1 MRRWFILTAV
11 AAQVLVL
18 AWMAAQREWVVR
30 TGERVL
36 VRTAPIDPLD
46 PMRGYYARLDY
57 EISTVPRSLCRD
69 GVAGWFADD
78 TIYSR
83 QMRDRR
89 VYAVLE
95 RDDSGVAGLVA
106 LTDREP
112 TGGLFLRGRV
122 DFVSA
127 QSIRVRYGIEA
138 MFMEQGRS
146 LEFENR
152 ARNEMVGVPIN
163 AEVAIGSGGL
173 GVLRDY
179 HWEPLGI
186 SIRLVR
192 RDDDRDEEATR
203 GTSRRPGV
211 IGATVTLKNF
221 GDEALA
227 IVDLPSGRSFHLVI
241 ADRGG
246 ISTFEPAGT
255 KVEPPPP
262 SAVDVILLQPGEGRE
277 IALDFAHPDWFV
289 RKVVAEGE
297 SPGAPVA
304 LETLADEWNA
314 SFRIEYAPP
323 PRDACVGLPHAEH
336 IRHARL
342 RSRMFTPGG
351 GGD

>member
-1 MRRWFILTAV
+1 MKRWLILAAV
-11 AAQVLVL
+11 AAQALVL

-57 EISTVPRSLCRD
+57 EISTVPRALCRD
-69 GVAGWFADD
+69 GIAGWFNDD

-106 LTDREP
+106 LTDQEP
-112 TGGLFLRGRV
+112 TSGLFLRGRV
-122 DFVSA
+122 DWISA

-152 ARNEMVGVPIN
+152 ARNERVGVPIN
-163 AEVAIGSGGL
+163 AEVAIGGGGL

-186 SIRLVR
+186 SIRLTR
-192 RDDDRDEEATR
+192 REDERETATPA
-203 GTSRRPGV
+203 GNAVRPGV
-211 IGATVTLKNF
+211 IGALVTLKNH
-221 GDEALA
+221 GDEPLA
-227 IVDLPSGRSFHLVI
+227 IFDLPRGRSFRLII
-241 ADRGG
+241 AERGG
-246 ISTFEPAGT
+246 QNSYEPVR
-255 KVEPPPP
+255 VETPMVQP
-262 SAVDVILLQPGEGRE
+262 SSADVILLRPGESRDV
-277 IALDFAHPDWFV
+277 ALDFTRPEWFV
-289 RKVVAEGE
+289 RKVVVDGDAV
-297 SPGAPVA
+297 ATPVA
-304 LETLADEWNA
+304 LETLASEWGA
-314 SFRIEYAPP
+314 WFRIEYAPP
-323 PRDACVGLPHAEH
+323 SRDACAGLPYAEH
-336 IRHARL
+336 IRHAHL
-342 RSRMFTPGG
+342 RSRMFTPSG